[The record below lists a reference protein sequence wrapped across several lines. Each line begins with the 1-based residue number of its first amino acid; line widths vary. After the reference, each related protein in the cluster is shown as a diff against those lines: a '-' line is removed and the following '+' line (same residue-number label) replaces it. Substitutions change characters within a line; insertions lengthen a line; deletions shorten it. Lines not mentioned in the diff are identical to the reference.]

1 MKVVVDLQLCEGNAR
16 CVEAAP
22 EVFEVGDDDKARLL
36 TGSPAESLRDKL
48 KLAVRMCPR
57 QAIALKED

>member
-22 EVFEVGDDDKARLL
+22 EVFEVGEDDKAHLL
-36 TGSPAESLRDKL
+36 TGNPAESLRDKL